1 MKGLIAA
8 LGIILFGPPPVAVKP
23 PPPVI
28 FDLPEIQYEAKL
40 PEEPIKTDEVPN
52 NVAFNR
58 VNSGDNSQDELGGVI
73 SKETPLVAEKPLETA
88 IVPEYLKSC
97 VAFVRKFSKYNNF
110 PRIASA
116 KDIPALK
123 FSPAIDD
130 LIIFNAG
137 GKYGKH
143 GHVGIVRAVVGD
155 NLVIEE
161 ANLVPNKRST
171 RLIKWRGEGK
181 DEYIKG
187 YFGWD
192 KK

>member
-1 MKGLIAA
+1 MFKATIAA
-8 LGIILFGPPPVAVKP
+8 LGIILFGPPPAGVP

-28 FDLPEIQYEAKL
+28 FNLPEIMYEIA
-40 PEEPIKTDEVPN
+40 T
-52 NVAFNR
+52 
-58 VNSGDNSQDELGGVI
+58 
-73 SKETPLVAEKPLETA
+73 ETPETIDTPSFAIETPVIAEKGQEIATIPS
-88 IVPEYLKSC
+88 YLSSC

-110 PRIASA
+110 PRIDSA

-137 GKYGKH
+137 GQYGKH

-155 NLVIEE
+155 SIVVEE
-161 ANLVPNKRST
+161 ANLLPNQRST